1 MKSTCFSGIYK
12 RIHGFLKRPAKFV
25 RTENGFQKSITM
37 KQEHSVEE
45 IFFKY
50 LLRYQFREEDLDYA
64 ALERHKA
71 ALQVLADIGNSGVNL
86 FDINKREIVFYSLN
100 FGRQLGYDR
109 SDYEREGQYF
119 FMHKLH
125 PDDAMKLSLNS
136 VSIYKIFDNFSREDK
151 LNHKMIS
158 EYRMLNAQGKYV
170 RLIEQHQ
177 FIELDK
183 KGQIWLLLGIADISP
198 NQEEFNGIKTQF
210 INFKTG
216 QIIPWETPP
225 KAEFELTKRELEI
238 LRLVKDGLLSKE
250 ISNVLSISLHTVNTH
265 RQRFLEKLGAN
276 NSMEAVMFASR
287 FGLLD

>member
-1 MKSTCFSGIYK
+1 MNRLS
-12 RIHGFLKRPAKFV
+12 KFV
-25 RTENGFQKSITM
+25 RIENGYQKSIPM
-37 KQEHSVEE
+37 KQQHSVEE

-50 LLRYQFREEDLDYA
+50 LSSYQFREEDLDYA
-64 ALERHKA
+64 VVEKHKA
-71 ALQVLADIGNSGVNL
+71 ALQILADIGNSGVNL
-86 FDINKREIVFYSLN
+86 FDVSKQEIVFYSSN
-100 FGRQLGYDR
+100 FGRQLGYER
-109 SDYEREGQYF
+109 SDYEKAGQEF

-125 PDDAMKLSLNS
+125 PDDAQKLSLNS
-136 VSIYKIFDNFSREDK
+136 VSIYKIFDNFSSEDK
-151 LNHKMIS
+151 LNHKLIS
-158 EYRMLNAQGKYV
+158 EYRMLNAENKYV

-183 KGQIWLLLGIADISP
+183 TGQIWLLLGIVDISP

-216 QIIPWETPP
+216 QIIPWETPQ

-238 LRLVKDGLLSKE
+238 LKLVKDGLLSKE

-276 NSMEAVMFASR
+276 NSLEAVMFASK

>member
-1 MKSTCFSGIYK
+1 
-12 RIHGFLKRPAKFV
+12 
-25 RTENGFQKSITM
+25 M
-37 KQEHSVEE
+37 KQQHSVEE

-50 LLRYQFREEDLDYA
+50 LLRYQFREEDLDYTVV
-64 ALERHKA
+64 EKHKA
-71 ALQVLADIGNSGVNL
+71 ALQVLADIGHSGVNL
-86 FDINKREIVFYSLN
+86 FDVSKRETVFYSSN
-100 FGRQLGYDR
+100 FGQQLGYAR
-109 SDYEREGQYF
+109 SDYEKEGQYF

-125 PDDAMKLSLNS
+125 SDDAQKLSLNS

-151 LNHKMIS
+151 LNHKLIS
-158 EYRMLNAQGKYV
+158 EYRMLNAENKYV

-183 KGQIWLLLGIADISP
+183 TGQIWLLLGVVDISP

-216 QIIPWETPP
+216 QIIPWETPQ

-238 LRLVKDGLLSKE
+238 LKLVKDGLLSKE

-276 NSMEAVMFASR
+276 NSIEAVMFASK